1 MQRRSWPV
9 LGALM
14 LGSLLL
20 AGCRIEAGTG
30 VSHPSPTLGLDGTWF
45 GAMEDADGTLFT
57 LEWRIQ
63 GERLTREVIAGQS
76 SGVRGDLWRV
86 GPGQLEGL
94 LSDGTWVRLL
104 ISGDREHALLVTEF
118 FEFAVL
124 TREARALPR
133 FLFADLDGRW
143 RGRQAWE
150 DWFDGE
156 LVRATAFC
164 AAGDCEIVADD
175 GVITDLVF
183 NRLDPDYGLF
193 RGGFADSLGESG
205 LAGALVSADFRF
217 LGTYSCP
224 IDYLFPEDCT
234 FGAFTFD

>member
-1 MQRRSWPV
+1 MQWQPWRVLAVVV
-9 LGALM
+9 LGGAVM
-14 LGSLLL
+14 T
-20 AGCRIEAGTG
+20 GCRIEAGTG
-30 VSHPSPTLGLDGTWF
+30 GGHPPPTLGLDGTWF

-76 SGVRGDLWRV
+76 TGVRGDLWRV
-86 GPGQLEGL
+86 APGQLEGR

-104 ISGDREHALLVTEF
+104 LSDTRDHALLVTEV

-143 RGRQAWE
+143 QGRQAWE
-150 DWFDGE
+150 AWFDGE
-156 LVRATAFC
+156 RARATAFC

-175 GVITDLVF
+175 DVVTDLVF
-183 NRLDPDYGLF
+183 TRLDPDYGLF
-193 RGGFADSLGESG
+193 RGRFADSLGDSG
-205 LAGALVSADFRF
+205 IAGALISADLLF
-217 LGTYSCP
+217 LGTYSCA
-224 IDYLFPEDCT
+224 IDDLFPEDCT
-234 FGAFTFD
+234 FGAFSFD